1 MCLLRGTKWFFKFDS
16 FQIPSSKRQMW
27 ICRWISL
34 LGTFAK
40 FRKATIIFVMSV
52 HLSAWNN
59 SAPTG
64 RMFMKFRIWIFFW
77 KSVEKIQV
85 SFKSDKNNEF
95 FTWKHAYVYD
105 NISLNSSRTMTDL
118 SDKTCRE
125 NQNTFYVQYL
135 FL

>member
-85 SFKSDKNNEF
+85 SFKSDKNNEY
-95 FTWKHAYVYD
+95 FTWRLIYILDHMSLKYFLEWNMFQTNFVDKSKH
-105 NISLNSSRTMTDL
+105 
-118 SDKTCRE
+118 
-125 NQNTFYVQYL
+125 TFCVQ
-135 FL
+135 